1 MYWMLSIA
9 AFILF
14 SFSVCLVSDF
24 NMSMFLALISMILLY
39 IAWSLDD
46 V

>member
-1 MYWMLSIA
+1 MDWILSII

-39 IAWSLDD
+39 IAWCLDD
-46 V
+46 I